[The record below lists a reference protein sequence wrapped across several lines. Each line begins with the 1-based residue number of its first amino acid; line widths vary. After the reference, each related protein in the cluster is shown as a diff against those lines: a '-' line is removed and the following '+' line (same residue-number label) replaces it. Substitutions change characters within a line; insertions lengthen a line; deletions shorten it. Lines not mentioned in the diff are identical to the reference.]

1 MRMQSF
7 KRGAP
12 VRFMVSQSTAAIVV
26 TLLCAVALV
35 VVLTARARA
44 AQGTRPAQTPPPSAP
59 SSQGQAPT
67 PLRVLSQ
74 MVQVDVVVKDRN
86 GKPVTGLTQN
96 DFTVFDEGKKQ
107 DIAFFSMETSK
118 SRNVPQPSPPN
129 VYSNLYEQ
137 KTVQPA
143 NMTIILLDYM
153 NTRHSDTVY
162 ARNQVIK
169 LLKSMQPDD
178 RVAVYVLGARLYVLH
193 DFTSDMTGLQR
204 TIEKYETND
213 SANAIGAAQTAQ
225 YTGVGADDYFF
236 NQAAQ
241 DISDFSNIVRVFTTT
256 DAMEAIAE
264 HLTRIPGR
272 KNLIWVSSSF
282 PFTIGMDKMMQDA
295 RDSAFQNGSAPILQT
310 GAFDLGQKNG
320 SPGASE
326 ATSGPFN
333 RDIRNFAPEIDKA
346 ARALAGANVSIYPID
361 ARGLIGAFGENPDPG
376 KGEVFGPLTVQRSVY
391 SLSEFAPTIDTM
403 HVLAEKTGGR
413 AFYNTNDIT
422 GSIKNAMEDGTVSY
436 LMAFYPTLDDGTGKF
451 HKLKVTLRHPGY
463 EVRYRSGYFAKMLNL
478 DGRVDTAGSIRQALS
493 SPLDATGMG
502 VSVKAAAMDSTTPGE
517 RVLGLTID
525 VAEDDVRF
533 NHDATADRTLGTV
546 KVVIAQFDLEGKM
559 LVSET
564 STVKMTLRKD
574 TYSQIRKRGL
584 LFGRK
589 LPLVAGA
596 TEVRVVACDD
606 KTAEVGSVTVPIAKY
621 FPASH

>member
-1 MRMQSF
+1 MQSST
-7 KRGAP
+7 R
-12 VRFMVSQSTAAIVV
+12 RFPALRTVSQSTSAIVV
-26 TLLCAVALV
+26 TLVCAIALV
-35 VVLTARARA
+35 VAARART
-44 AQGTRPAQTPPPSAP
+44 AQNGQPSQTPPPAQSA
-59 SSQGQAPT
+59 QVQNTT
-67 PLRVLSQ
+67 PLRVVSQ
-74 MVQVDVVVKDRN
+74 MVQVDVLVKDRN

-96 DFTVFDEGKKQ
+96 DFSVFDEGKKQ

-118 SRNVPQPSPPN
+118 TRNQPQPAPPN
-129 VYSNLYEQ
+129 IYSNLVEQ
-137 KTVQPA
+137 RTVQPA

-169 LLKSMQPDD
+169 LLKGMQPDD

-204 TIEKYETND
+204 TIANYETND
-213 SANAIGAAQTAQ
+213 SANAIGAAQTAE
-225 YTGVGADDYFF
+225 YTGVPANDVFF

-282 PFTIGMDKMMQDA
+282 PFTIGMDKMMNDS
-295 RDSAFQNGSAPILQT
+295 RESAFQNGSSPIQPSS
-310 GAFDLGQKNG
+310 AYNLGQKNG
-320 SPGASE
+320 FGGPADLNP
-326 ATSGPFN
+326 GPFN
-333 RDIRNFAPEIDKA
+333 RDLRNFAPEIDKA
-346 ARALAGANVSIYPID
+346 GRALAGANVAIYPVD
-361 ARGLIGAFGENPDPG
+361 ARGLIGAFGENPDPS
-376 KGEVFGPLTVQRSVY
+376 KGQAFGPLSVQGHLY

-403 HVLAEKTGGR
+403 LTLAEKTGGR

-436 LMAFYPTLDDGTGKF
+436 LLAFYPAVDDGTGKF
-451 HKLKVTLRHPGY
+451 HKLKVTLKRPGY
-463 EVRYRSGYFAKMLNL
+463 EVRYRSGYFAKRLNL
-478 DGRVDTAGSIRQALS
+478 DGVVDTAGSIRQALS
-493 SPLDATGMG
+493 SPLDATGIG
-502 VSVKAAAMDSTTPGE
+502 VSVKGAAMDATTPGE
-517 RVLGLTID
+517 RILGMTID
-525 VAEDDVRF
+525 VAEEDVRF
-533 NHDATADRTLGTV
+533 NHDSTADRTLGTM

-559 LVSET
+559 LASET
-564 STVKMTLRKD
+564 STIKMTLRKD
-574 TYSQIRKRGL
+574 TYTQARKVGL

-606 KTAEVGSVTVPIAKY
+606 KTAEVGSVTIPVAKY
-621 FPASH
+621 FPANH